1 MVQQNQAIFYFFIFF
16 FGGGSFNDWTLKL
29 LRPCQRLFFSAQDK
43 ELELLISGLPDID
56 IEARTYSKLGLV
68 IRRFKR
74 WKRGFDTVD
83 GSEIRHPPVE
93 VGSLSHSLQGFK
105 NIPGGLSRR
114 ISEPINSGAPC
125 FCLLEP

>member
-1 MVQQNQAIFYFFIFF
+1 MLRPLAHYIWVVFLVQQNQAIFYFSFF
-16 FGGGSFNDWTLKL
+16 FLGGGGSFNDWTLKL

-74 WKRGFDTVD
+74 
-83 GSEIRHPPVE
+83 
-93 VGSLSHSLQGFK
+93 
-105 NIPGGLSRR
+105 
-114 ISEPINSGAPC
+114 
-125 FCLLEP
+125 